1 MPSRLLPS
9 HLCSSAPL
17 LPQMRL
23 DIFLKLSRLVPR
35 RTVAQEMCEQGAV
48 MVNGSRAKSAREV
61 REGDQLSI
69 DRAGNVTTV
78 RIVEV
83 PARPP
88 SKAQARSLYE
98 TVGVESH
105 SD

>member
-1 MPSRLLPS
+1 
-9 HLCSSAPL
+9 
-17 LPQMRL
+17 MRL

-48 MVNGSRAKSAREV
+48 KVNGLRAAKAREV
-61 REGDQLSI
+61 RQGDLLSI
-69 DRAGNVTTV
+69 ERAGAVTTV
-78 RIVEV
+78 RVLEI
-83 PARPP
+83 PQRPP

>member
-1 MPSRLLPS
+1 
-9 HLCSSAPL
+9 
-17 LPQMRL
+17 MRL

-35 RTVAQEMCEQGAV
+35 RTVAQEMCERGAV

-83 PARPP
+83 PGRPP

-105 SD
+105 NDLSVLMPKRFTIEEHVR

>member
-1 MPSRLLPS
+1 
-9 HLCSSAPL
+9 
-17 LPQMRL
+17 MRL

-69 DRAGNVTTV
+69 DRGNVTTV
-78 RIVEV
+78 RIVEI
-83 PARPP
+83 PGRPP

-105 SD
+105 ND